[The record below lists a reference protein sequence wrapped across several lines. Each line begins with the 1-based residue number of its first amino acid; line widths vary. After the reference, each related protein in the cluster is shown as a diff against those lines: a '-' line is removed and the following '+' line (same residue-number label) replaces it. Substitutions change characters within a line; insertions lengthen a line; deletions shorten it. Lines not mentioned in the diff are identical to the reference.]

1 MGVQLLQ
8 GLGEV
13 ALLLFQFVDYFL
25 LEAGFLLVEGLF
37 FDETQVLLLFIRV
50 VALSRRGSPIL
61 VL

>member
-13 ALLLFQFVDYFL
+13 ALLLLELVDYFL
-25 LEAGFLLVEGLF
+25 LEVGFFLVEGLF
-37 FDETQVLLLFIRV
+37 FDEAQVLLLFIRV

>member
-13 ALLLFQFVDYFL
+13 ALLLLELVDYFL
-25 LEAGFLLVEGLF
+25 LEVGFLLVEGLF
-37 FDETQVLLLFIRV
+37 FDETQVLLLSIRV
-50 VALSRRGSPIL
+50 VALCGRGSPIL

>member
-25 LEAGFLLVEGLF
+25 LEVGFLLVEGLF
-37 FDETQVLLLFIRV
+37 FDETQVLLLFISV
-50 VALSRRGSPIL
+50 VALGRRGSPIL
-61 VL
+61 VF